1 MNQYWV
7 DANLAKF
14 QLCKRNFS
22 LQIVMGKTIKIQVYP
37 NFLILWTY
45 C

>member
-14 QLCKRNFS
+14 QLYKRNFS
-22 LQIVMGKTIKIQVYP
+22 LQILMRKKIKIQIYP
-37 NFLILWTY
+37 KFLILWTY